1 MDEFLKATVMLFM
14 IMDPIGNIPI
24 FNRILR
30 HIPEH
35 KRSLVIVREL
45 IIAYI
50 ILVVFLFAGE
60 SILGALGLKQP
71 ALQVTS
77 GIILFLIGLDIVYP
91 GTGKKTSDAEKEDPF
106 IVPLAMPLVAGPSAL
121 ATLMIFAG
129 QQPDK
134 IATWWSALTA
144 AWGFCFLILVSS
156 KFVLRIV
163 GQRGI
168 RAIEKL
174 IGMLLIM
181 LSVQFFLDG
190 ILAYMNL
197 AQT

>member
-1 MDEFLKATVMLFM
+1 MDDFIKVAVMLFM
-14 IMDPIGNIPI
+14 IIDPIGNIPI

-30 HIPEH
+30 HVPEE
-35 KRSLVIVREL
+35 RRGLVIIREL

-60 SILGALGLKQP
+60 SILSALGLKQP

-77 GIILFLIGLDIVYP
+77 GIILFLIGLDIVFP
-91 GTGKKTSDAEKEDPF
+91 GSGKKTLDAEKEDPF
-106 IVPLAMPLVAGPSAL
+106 IVPLAMPMVAGPSAL
-121 ATLMIFAG
+121 ATLMIFASK
-129 QQPDK
+129 QPEK
-134 IATWWSALTA
+134 IHIWWGALTL
-144 AWGFCFLILVSS
+144 AWVLCFIILVSS
-156 KFVLRIV
+156 KYLLRLI

-168 RAIEKL
+168 RAVEKL

-190 ILAYMNL
+190 VMAYIKL
-197 AQT
+197 GSA